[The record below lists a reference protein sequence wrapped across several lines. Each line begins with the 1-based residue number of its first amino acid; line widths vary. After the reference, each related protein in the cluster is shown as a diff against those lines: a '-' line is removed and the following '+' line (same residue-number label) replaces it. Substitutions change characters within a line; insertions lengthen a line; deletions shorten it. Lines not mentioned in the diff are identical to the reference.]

1 MSSSLG
7 GRSSTASAP
16 ERMSP
21 VGSLT
26 GTPAQNEEKLA
37 FAEREGIHAL
47 IEEEPLETAAAF
59 DGMHTGKARFRMALR
74 R

>member
-1 MSSSLG
+1 
-7 GRSSTASAP
+7 
-16 ERMSP
+16 MSP

-47 IEEEPLETAAAF
+47 IEEEPLAAAAF
-59 DGMHTGKARFRMALR
+59 DRMHAGKARFRMALR

>member
-1 MSSSLG
+1 
-7 GRSSTASAP
+7 
-16 ERMSP
+16 MSP